1 MAVVEAHAGG
11 VRLRREPTS
20 LRWRVAL
27 TLALVVAA
35 AFIAG
40 AAFLYEEAVEDRH
53 AIEHRAMAEAVAGS
67 SAFDREIA
75 ATGFL
80 LQGLSRS
87 PALKSRDLRAF
98 YDQMAETPR
107 PEGSWF
113 VLWDMNGQV
122 LNTIRPFGTRL
133 PTRAEI
139 GGTGDGYNR
148 VRDRGLSISN
158 RTMAPVVKVPTIAV
172 HLRLDGADGE
182 MWGMLSMAL
191 PETRL
196 NAVVREHPLPTGWT
210 TTVLDRNLVPIA
222 TSEAT
227 SSAVP
232 MRTLLV
238 QSRRAARP
246 GR

>member
-1 MAVVEAHAGG
+1 
-11 VRLRREPTS
+11 
-20 LRWRVAL
+20 
-27 TLALVVAA
+27 
-35 AFIAG
+35 
-40 AAFLYEEAVEDRH
+40 
-53 AIEHRAMAEAVAGS
+53 
-67 SAFDREIA
+67 
-75 ATGFL
+75 
-80 LQGLSRS
+80 
-87 PALKSRDLRAF
+87 
-98 YDQMAETPR
+98 
-107 PEGSWF
+107 
-113 VLWDMNGQV
+113 
-122 LNTIRPFGTRL
+122 
-133 PTRAEI
+133 
-139 GGTGDGYNR
+139 
-148 VRDRGLSISN
+148 
-158 RTMAPVVKVPTIAV
+158 MAPVVKVPTIAV